1 MRRTTTN
8 SRLWFLI
15 IPGLVVLA
23 VFSYRVEVDLRSLW
37 WAYTIVWIL
46 HVGYLLSL
54 AVRQNSLRQEIS
66 TLKALVE
73 QKGQATGGQ

>member
-1 MRRTTTN
+1 MEN
-8 SRLWFLI
+8 LF
-15 IPGLVVLA
+15 
-23 VFSYRVEVDLRSLW
+23 
-37 WAYTIVWIL
+37 WAYTVVWIL

-73 QKGQATGGQ
+73 QKGQAAGGQ